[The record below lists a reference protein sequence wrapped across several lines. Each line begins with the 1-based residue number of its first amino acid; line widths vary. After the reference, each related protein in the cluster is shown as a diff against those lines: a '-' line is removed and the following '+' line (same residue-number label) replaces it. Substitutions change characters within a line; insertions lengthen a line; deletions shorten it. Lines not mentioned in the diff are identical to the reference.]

1 MKTNC
6 HYLPVVGKYLNSFAL
21 CVKRKCVQ
29 MQMRINKYTIENLNI
44 NIDFLMDALKSS
56 KTGLKYSAKLVQ
68 RKELM
73 TYFRH
78 FFHVKQDPSF
88 FHFRN
93 PLLSFIEC
101 DGALLI

>member
-29 MQMRINKYTIENLNI
+29 MQMRINRYTIENLNI

-88 FHFRN
+88 FILEIHCCH
-93 PLLSFIEC
+93 S
-101 DGALLI
+101 